1 MSRGKI
7 IVILI
12 VVSLAG
18 LIVYRSFGGGG
29 TGQRRG
35 GSDADAPI
43 PVTAVVVTTENVA
56 LNLDALG
63 TIQALNTVSVR
74 PQVGGQI
81 EAILFK
87 EGEEIAKDD
96 VIARIDPRTYQTQ
109 LDQTLAKKKQDEAQL
124 GGARSTLKRYEEL
137 IQKNFVAAQ
146 DLENQRHTVRQLEA
160 LVAAD
165 EAAAAAA
172 RVQMGYTV
180 IRAPISGLAG
190 IRQVDVGNLVQG
202 GQSQAIVTLT
212 QVRPINGVFTLPE
225 QQLERV
231 RAAGPELKVTA
242 RDRSDDRIVAVGTLS
257 VIDNQ
262 IDATTGTFKLKA
274 EFANTEN
281 TLWPGQFINIR
292 LEVGALADAVTIPTQ
307 ALQRGP
313 DGSYVYLVTSESTVA
328 LQPVKPG
335 TEAPGGRT
343 VVLDGLKAG
352 DKVVSEGQF
361 RLKPGAKVLAL
372 APGET
377 PPAPAAAGASGETK
391 PGEAKPG
398 ETPPR
403 RRGS

>member
-12 VVSLAG
+12 VVGLAG
-18 LIVYRSFGGGG
+18 LILYRSFSGGG
-29 TGQRRG
+29 TSQRRG
-35 GSDADAPI
+35 GGDADAPI
-43 PVTAVVVTTENVA
+43 PVTAVAATTENVP

-87 EGEEIAKDD
+87 EGQEIAKDE
-96 VIARIDPRTYQTQ
+96 VIARLDARTYQTQ
-109 LDQTLAKKKQDEAQL
+109 LDQALAKKKQDEAQL

-172 RVQMGYTV
+172 RVQMGYTT

-202 GQSQAIVTLT
+202 SQSEAIVVLT

-231 RAAGPELKVTA
+231 RAAGAELKVTA
-242 RDRSDDRIVAVGTLS
+242 RDRSDDHIVAVGTLS

-274 EFANTEN
+274 EFPNTEN

-292 LEVGALADAVTIPTQ
+292 LEVGALTDAVTVPTQ

-313 DGSYVYLVTSESTVA
+313 DGSYVYLVTSESTVT

-335 TEAPGGRT
+335 AEAPGGKT
-343 VVLDGLKAG
+343 VVLEGLKAG

-377 PPAPAAAGASGETK
+377 PPAPAAAAGETK
-391 PGEAKPG
+391 SGEAKPG
-398 ETPPR
+398 DTPR
-403 RRGS
+403 RRRGG